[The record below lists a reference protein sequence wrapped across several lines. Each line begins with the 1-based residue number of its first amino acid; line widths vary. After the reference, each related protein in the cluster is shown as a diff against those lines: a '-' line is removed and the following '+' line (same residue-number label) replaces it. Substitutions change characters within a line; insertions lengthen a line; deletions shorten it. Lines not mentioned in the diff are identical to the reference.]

1 MQRSVETSKIMQQR
15 AVITKDRIDEIKWAY
30 QSKNFSVLAETTMK
44 DERTTA
50 VGLIFDLFFEKS
62 KLFDLFKG
70 LKSTTRDLPRFL
82 STYSLPQRYQFSAH

>member
-1 MQRSVETSKIMQQR
+1 MQRSVETSKIMLQR

-30 QSKNFSVLAETTMK
+30 QSRNFPVLAETTMK

-50 VGLIFDLFFEKS
+50 VGLIFDLLFEKS

-82 STYSLPQRYQFSAH
+82 STYSLPQRY